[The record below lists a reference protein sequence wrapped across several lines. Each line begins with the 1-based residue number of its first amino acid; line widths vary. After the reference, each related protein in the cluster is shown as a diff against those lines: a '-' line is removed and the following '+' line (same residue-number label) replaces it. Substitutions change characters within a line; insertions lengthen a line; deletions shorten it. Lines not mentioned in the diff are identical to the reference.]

1 MALYARLADTPGTRP
16 EPVDPLFRAM
26 AEHNLAITLREMG
39 RINEARR
46 ERRPI
51 YLVSASNRRLVE
63 AVADHVGLFTGWF
76 ASDERNNIAGEAK
89 AQLRRIKENVD
100 AIISGAGE
108 KGREAR
114 EAVLDVTENF
124 TDALEDSLQARPLT
138 TLALAIGVGF
148 VFGAT
153 WRR

>member
-1 MALYARLADTPGTRP
+1 MAARKKRNGYTAVDDIRGDLQSLREDIARLADQVG
-16 EPVDPLFRAM
+16 E
-26 AEHNLAITLREMG
+26 NLSEGGNDAL
-39 RINEARR
+39 
-46 ERRPI
+46 
-51 YLVSASNRRLVE
+51 
-63 AVADHVGLFTGWF
+63 
-76 ASDERNNIAGEAK
+76 GEAK
-89 AQLRRIKENVD
+89 AQLRRIKDNVD

-108 KGREAR
+108 KAGEAR

-124 TDALEDSLQARPLT
+124 TDALEDSLRARPLT

>member
-1 MALYARLADTPGTRP
+1 MRLLENPMAARRKKNGHSAVDDIRGDLQSLREDISHLADQ
-16 EPVDPLFRAM
+16 
-26 AEHNLAITLREMG
+26 
-39 RINEARR
+39 
-46 ERRPI
+46 
-51 YLVSASNRRLVE
+51 
-63 AVADHVGLFTGWF
+63 VGNSLSEGGDD
-76 ASDERNNIAGEAK
+76 ALGEAK
-89 AQLRRIKENVD
+89 AQLRRIKDNVD

-124 TDALEDSLQARPLT
+124 TDAIEESLQSRPLT

-148 VFGAT
+148 LFGAT

>member
-1 MALYARLADTPGTRP
+1 MAARKKRNGGSAVDDIRADLQSLREDISHLADQ
-16 EPVDPLFRAM
+16 
-26 AEHNLAITLREMG
+26 
-39 RINEARR
+39 
-46 ERRPI
+46 
-51 YLVSASNRRLVE
+51 
-63 AVADHVGLFTGWF
+63 VGNSL
-76 ASDERNNIAGEAK
+76 SDSGDDALGEAK
-89 AQLRRIKENVD
+89 AQLRRIKDNVD

-114 EAVLDVTENF
+114 EAVIDVTENF
-124 TDALEDSLQARPLT
+124 TDAIEESLQARPLT

>member
-1 MALYARLADTPGTRP
+1 MAARRKRNGHAAVDDIRGDLQKLREDISHLADQVGNSLS
-16 EPVDPLFRAM
+16 ESGD
-26 AEHNLAITLREMG
+26 
-39 RINEARR
+39 
-46 ERRPI
+46 
-51 YLVSASNRRLVE
+51 E
-63 AVADHVGLFTGWF
+63 AV
-76 ASDERNNIAGEAK
+76 GEAK
-89 AQLRRIKENVD
+89 AQLRRIKDNVD

-124 TDALEDSLQARPLT
+124 TDAIEESLQARPLT

>member
-1 MALYARLADTPGTRP
+1 MAARRKRNGQSAVDDIRGDLQKLREDISHLADQ
-16 EPVDPLFRAM
+16 
-26 AEHNLAITLREMG
+26 
-39 RINEARR
+39 
-46 ERRPI
+46 
-51 YLVSASNRRLVE
+51 
-63 AVADHVGLFTGWF
+63 VGDSLSESGDD
-76 ASDERNNIAGEAK
+76 ALGEAK
-89 AQLRRIKENVD
+89 AQLRRIKDNVD

>member
-1 MALYARLADTPGTRP
+1 MAARRKKNGHSAVDDIRGDLQSLREDISHLADQ
-16 EPVDPLFRAM
+16 
-26 AEHNLAITLREMG
+26 
-39 RINEARR
+39 
-46 ERRPI
+46 
-51 YLVSASNRRLVE
+51 
-63 AVADHVGLFTGWF
+63 VGNSL
-76 ASDERNNIAGEAK
+76 SDSGDDALGEAK
-89 AQLRRIKENVD
+89 AQLRRIKDNVD

-124 TDALEDSLQARPLT
+124 TDAIEESLQARPLT

>member
-1 MALYARLADTPGTRP
+1 MAARRKRNGRSAVDDIRGDLQKLREDISHLADQVGNSLG
-16 EPVDPLFRAM
+16 ESGD
-26 AEHNLAITLREMG
+26 EAI
-39 RINEARR
+39 
-46 ERRPI
+46 
-51 YLVSASNRRLVE
+51 
-63 AVADHVGLFTGWF
+63 
-76 ASDERNNIAGEAK
+76 GEAK

-114 EAVLDVTENF
+114 EAVIDVTENF
-124 TDALEDSLQARPLT
+124 TDAIEESLQARPLT

>member
-1 MALYARLADTPGTRP
+1 MASRKKRNGHSAVDDIRDDLQNLREDIAHLADQ
-16 EPVDPLFRAM
+16 
-26 AEHNLAITLREMG
+26 
-39 RINEARR
+39 
-46 ERRPI
+46 
-51 YLVSASNRRLVE
+51 
-63 AVADHVGLFTGWF
+63 VGGSL
-76 ASDERNNIAGEAK
+76 SDSGDDALGEAK
-89 AQLRRIKENVD
+89 AQLRRIKDNVD
-100 AIISGAGE
+100 AIIAGAGE

-124 TDALEDSLQARPLT
+124 TDALEESLQARPLT

>member
-1 MALYARLADTPGTRP
+1 MAARKKRNGFTAVDDIRGDLQSLREDIARLADQVG
-16 EPVDPLFRAM
+16 D
-26 AEHNLAITLREMG
+26 NLTEG
-39 RINEARR
+39 G
-46 ERRPI
+46 
-51 YLVSASNRRLVE
+51 SD
-63 AVADHVGLFTGWF
+63 AV
-76 ASDERNNIAGEAK
+76 GEAK
-89 AQLRRIKENVD
+89 AQLRRIKDNVD
-100 AIISGAGE
+100 ALISGAGE